1 MHEVGEE
8 SRRRSYATVI
18 LTVDATLNMY
28 MRHAAKRDNQ
38 RLSTETGASS
48 GSCEFDTVLERFSF
62 RTHRR
67 EYINILATIFCSK
80 KRNIREID
88 IL

>member
-28 MRHAAKRDNQ
+28 MRRAGNAIIRDCPE
-38 RLSTETGASS
+38 TETSN
-48 GSCEFDTVLERFSF
+48 GSCALDITLERLPS
-62 RTHRR
+62 RTSRSR
-67 EYINILATIFCSK
+67 VNPLATLDFIQRKETFA
-80 KRNIREID
+80 E
-88 IL
+88 

>member
-28 MRHAAKRDNQ
+28 MRHAGNATIRGCP
-38 RLSTETGASS
+38 ETGASS
-48 GSCEFDTVLERFSF
+48 DSCALDTALKRFPFKIPRSC
-62 RTHRR
+62 
-67 EYINILATIFCSK
+67 INIFATRFYSK
-80 KRNIREID
+80 KRNIHKTD
-88 IL
+88 ISW